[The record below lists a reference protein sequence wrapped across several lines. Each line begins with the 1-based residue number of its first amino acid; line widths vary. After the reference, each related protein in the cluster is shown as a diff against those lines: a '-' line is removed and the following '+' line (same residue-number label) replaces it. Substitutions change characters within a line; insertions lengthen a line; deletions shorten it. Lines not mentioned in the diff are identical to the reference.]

1 MSRLADRI
9 LTECQPFRASLLDPG
24 EWRTITRKHLE
35 ERAGRPLSH
44 KEFARQLVAASSL
57 FREGEPVG
65 IPKFDPAAL
74 RGVPVF
80 AADDVGRYV
89 MALPKGTDFTDVV
102 ASMAPP
108 FDKFFVEFQGVPNGL
123 ELHAWGALITAHER
137 LEWVEQFEGDLGK
150 PRWVLKL
157 ETFLEREKGKPF
169 GPVAEHY
176 AGLAEDGTWFRHAA
190 GNVWWT
196 GRPVTMTKEPPPEA
210 VQDWGDRIAQLL
222 FPVLLAISFL
232 HSKNIKIRAEAP
244 SEKLSRKYEKKHGRR
259 LVRYHVLDI
268 VPMRR
273 ILEQYGSNSRSG
285 LRRALHICRSH
296 FKTFTADA
304 PLLGRHTGVYWWDS
318 QVRGSRSVGVVIKD
332 YRVRQPSVFGKAY
345 IEANENPPEA
355 AKDAIPSKDPDS
367 AGRGLAAHNRT
378 QNRIAAIVQGL
389 GWVPRSPGPDEPEFD
404 IAWKTEDMLF
414 VCEVKSL
421 SPTNEERQLRMAVG
435 QVIRYRQKLAA
446 AGYEPVMAVIAVERP
461 PEDMSWN
468 ELCERENI
476 VLVWPDVAEK
486 RLLAAVKTMKTGE
499 DLYRFNV
506 DLRT

>member
-9 LTECQPFRASLLDPG
+9 FSECQPFRASLLDPG

-44 KEFARQLVAASSL
+44 KESERRLVAASSL
-57 FREGEPVG
+57 AREGEPVG
-65 IPKFDPAAL
+65 IANFDQAAL

-89 MALPKGTDFTDVV
+89 MALPRGTDFTDVV

-108 FDKFFVEFQGVPNGL
+108 FDKFFVEFQEVPNGL

-137 LEWVEQFEGDLGK
+137 PEWVEQFEGDLGK

-190 GNVWWT
+190 GNVWWA

-232 HSKNIKIRAEAP
+232 HCKNIKIRAEAP

-273 ILEQYGSNSRSG
+273 ILEQYRSSARSG
-285 LRRALHICRSH
+285 LRRALHICRGH

-304 PLLGRHTGVYWWDS
+304 PLLGRHTGTYWWDP
-318 QVRGSRSVGVVIKD
+318 QARGSRSAGVVIKD
-332 YRVRQPSVFGKAY
+332 YRVTQPSSGKPTSRPMKTLPRQQDRFPLPKTLTLLVEHWQHTTEHR
-345 IEANENPPEA
+345 IGLRLSF
-355 AKDAIPSKDPDS
+355 KDWVGYQDPLARPSPS
-367 AGRGLAAHNRT
+367 ST
-378 QNRIAAIVQGL
+378 
-389 GWVPRSPGPDEPEFD
+389 SPG
-404 IAWKTEDMLF
+404 
-414 VCEVKSL
+414 
-421 SPTNEERQLRMAVG
+421 RQRIRFSCVGLRACHPRTRSV
-435 QVIRYRQKLAA
+435 
-446 AGYEPVMAVIAVERP
+446 
-461 PEDMSWN
+461 S
-468 ELCERENI
+468 C
-476 VLVWPDVAEK
+476 VWRSAK
-486 RLLAAVKTMKTGE
+486 
-499 DLYRFNV
+499 
-506 DLRT
+506 